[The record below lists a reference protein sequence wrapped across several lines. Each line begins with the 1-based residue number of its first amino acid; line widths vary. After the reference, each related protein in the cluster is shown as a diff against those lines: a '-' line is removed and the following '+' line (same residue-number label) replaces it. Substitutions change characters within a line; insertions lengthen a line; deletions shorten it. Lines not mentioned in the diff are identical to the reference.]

1 MEDTNHLYREEF
13 YVLWCAGIKDDPIT
27 ETVIVCSVT
36 LYGGQTTIIRNF
48 LSLEGDDWR
57 ADEKFLAWI
66 SHDPYVAE
74 SSTLDIEIISNVSPL
89 FAFSTALSDL
99 ITIFKQQQKNVNVE
113 LKMVRLINVEDE
125 EEDSDDNRDGLRILH
140 SSGIRLSPVSGKD
153 WGYLRQILREK
164 KGLVYQDD
172 NYLRVRKRLAKII
185 KHPQD
190 AQTSLDVELENAEFL
205 KLQLL
210 K

>member
-1 MEDTNHLYREEF
+1 MEDTNHLYRKEF

>member
-1 MEDTNHLYREEF
+1 MEDKNHLYRKEF
-13 YVLWCAGIKDDPIT
+13 YVLWCAGIKDDPVK
-27 ETVIVCSVT
+27 ETVIVCSAT

-66 SHDPYVAE
+66 SHDPYIAE
-74 SSTLDIEIISNVSPL
+74 SSTLDIEIVSNVSPM

-99 ITIFKQQQKNVNVE
+99 ISIFKQQQKSVNVE
-113 LKMVRLINVEDE
+113 LKMVRLNNVEDE

-140 SSGIRLSPVSGKD
+140 SSGVHLSPVSGKD

-172 NYLRVRKRLAKII
+172 NYLKVRKRLAKII

-190 AQTSLDVELENAEFL
+190 AQTSLDVELEKADFQ

>member
-1 MEDTNHLYREEF
+1 MEDKNHLYREEF

-27 ETVIVCSVT
+27 ETVIVCSAT

-99 ITIFKQQQKNVNVE
+99 ITIFKQQQKSVNVE

-164 KGLVYQDD
+164 RGLVYQDD

-190 AQTSLDVELENAEFL
+190 AQTSLDVELENVEFQ

>member
-27 ETVIVCSVT
+27 ETVIVCSAT

-99 ITIFKQQQKNVNVE
+99 IAIFKQQQKSVNVE
-113 LKMVRLINVEDE
+113 LKMVRLINIEDE

-172 NYLRVRKRLAKII
+172 NYLRVRKRLAMII

-190 AQTSLDVELENAEFL
+190 AQTSLDVELENAEFQ

>member
-99 ITIFKQQQKNVNVE
+99 ITIFKQQQKSVNVE

-190 AQTSLDVELENAEFL
+190 AQTSLDVELENAEFQ

>member
-1 MEDTNHLYREEF
+1 MEDKNHLYREEF

-27 ETVIVCSVT
+27 ETVIVCSAT

-99 ITIFKQQQKNVNVE
+99 ITIFKQQQKSVNVE

-125 EEDSDDNRDGLRILH
+125 EEDSDDNKDGLRILH

-164 KGLVYQDD
+164 RGLVYQDD

-190 AQTSLDVELENAEFL
+190 AQTSLDVELENVEFQ

>member
-99 ITIFKQQQKNVNVE
+99 ITIFKQQQKSVNVE

-125 EEDSDDNRDGLRILH
+125 DEDSDDNRDGLRILH

-190 AQTSLDVELENAEFL
+190 AQTSLDVELENAEFQ

>member
-1 MEDTNHLYREEF
+1 MEDKNHLYRKEF

-27 ETVIVCSVT
+27 ETVIVCSAT

-66 SHDPYVAE
+66 SHDPYIAE

-89 FAFSTALSDL
+89 FEFSTALSDL
-99 ITIFKQQQKNVNVE
+99 ITIFKQQQKSVNVE
-113 LKMVRLINVEDE
+113 MKMVRLINVEDD

-140 SSGIRLSPVSGKD
+140 SLGIHLSPVNGKD

-164 KGLVYQDD
+164 KGLVYQDE
-172 NYLRVRKRLAKII
+172 NYLRVRKRLIKII

-190 AQTSLDVELENAEFL
+190 AQTSLDVELENADFQ

>member
-74 SSTLDIEIISNVSPL
+74 SSSLDIEIISNVSPL

-99 ITIFKQQQKNVNVE
+99 ITIFKQQQKSVNVE

-190 AQTSLDVELENAEFL
+190 AQTSLDVELENAEFQ

>member
-1 MEDTNHLYREEF
+1 
-13 YVLWCAGIKDDPIT
+13 
-27 ETVIVCSVT
+27 
-36 LYGGQTTIIRNF
+36 
-48 LSLEGDDWR
+48 
-57 ADEKFLAWI
+57 
-66 SHDPYVAE
+66 
-74 SSTLDIEIISNVSPL
+74 
-89 FAFSTALSDL
+89 
-99 ITIFKQQQKNVNVE
+99 
-113 LKMVRLINVEDE
+113 MVRLINVEDE

-164 KGLVYQDD
+164 RGLVYQDD

-190 AQTSLDVELENAEFL
+190 AQTSLDVELENVEFQ